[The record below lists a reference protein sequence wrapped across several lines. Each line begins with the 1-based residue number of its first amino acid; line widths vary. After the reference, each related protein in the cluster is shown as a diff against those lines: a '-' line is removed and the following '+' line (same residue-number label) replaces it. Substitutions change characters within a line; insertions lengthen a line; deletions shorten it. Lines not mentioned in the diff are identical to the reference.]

1 MTSGSDRVVAR
12 IVLTYQ
18 SLLGRISLSRCTMST
33 RTTTPKPPLAAKK
46 APLPPSPNSPW
57 DDNDDADGNPQDDLL
72 TNQILSQL
80 EKEIETDEWKANA
93 LKNNIFRSPGLRP
106 LAGNNTKSA
115 HANGSKQEGIAPPAV
130 DFKAMSIAPGKRLR
144 LK

>member
-1 MTSGSDRVVAR
+1 MKRLSWQPPPRVL
-12 IVLTYQ
+12 IL
-18 SLLGRISLSRCTMST
+18 LSRLLLSRTMST
-33 RTTTPKPPLAAKK
+33 STTTPKPPSASKK

-57 DDNDDADGNPQDDLL
+57 DDNDDTDGNPQDDLL
-72 TNQILSQL
+72 KNQILSQL

-93 LKNNIFRSPGLRP
+93 LKNNIFRSPGVRP
-106 LAGNNTKSA
+106 LAGNRKSA
-115 HANGSKQEGIAPPAV
+115 SNANGSKQEGIHAPPAV

>member
-1 MTSGSDRVVAR
+1 
-12 IVLTYQ
+12 
-18 SLLGRISLSRCTMST
+18 MST
-33 RTTTPKPPLAAKK
+33 TTTPKPPSASKK
-46 APLPPSPNSPW
+46 GNDLPPSPDSPW
-57 DDNDDADGNPQDDLL
+57 DDNDETDGNPQDDLL

-106 LAGNNTKSA
+106 LAGKTKSA
-115 HANGSKQEGIAPPAV
+115 FNANGPKQEGIAPPAV